1 MTRSDLLSRHR
12 GLLHAFTDR
21 SGGIGTAAYSSANL
35 AYHVGDDPR
44 HVDTNHTL
52 LSGALEY
59 DKNRLVHMRQVH
71 SDMIVRCT
79 ADMDFGTRPECDAL
93 ITDIPGQPLMVM
105 TADCTPVLMY
115 DPVRHAAAA
124 VHAGRAGAL
133 KGIVSKTATALR
145 KAYGCDPGDL
155 RVALGPSVCP
165 ACYTV
170 DAAIAATVETAGFG
184 FALQPKKEDAFF
196 LDINTILVHQ
206 LENAGVPPTHIDRLP
221 CCTACE
227 SGRFFSY
234 RAENGTTGRQ
244 AGIIMLK

>member
-1 MTRSDLLSRHR
+1 MIRSDLLSRHR

-21 SGGIGTAAYSSANL
+21 GGGISPAPFASGNL
-35 AYHVGDDPR
+35 AYHVGDDPKY
-44 HVDTNHTL
+44 VDANHAL
-52 LSGALEY
+52 LANTLEY
-59 DKNRLVHMRQVH
+59 DKNRLVHMRQIH

-79 ADMDFGTRPECDAL
+79 ADMDFGSRPECDAL

-115 DPVRHAAAA
+115 DPLRHAAAA

-133 KGIVSKTATALR
+133 KNIVSKTVAALQE
-145 KAYGCDPGDL
+145 AYGCNPANL
-155 RVALGPSVCP
+155 QVTLGPSVCP
-165 ACYTV
+165 ACYEV
-170 DAAIAATVETAGFG
+170 DAAVAETVETAGCG
-184 FALQPKKEDAFF
+184 FALQHIKEDTFF

-206 LENAGVPPTHIDRLP
+206 LENTGIPPTHIDRLP
-221 CCTACE
+221 YCTACE

-234 RAENGTTGRQ
+234 RAEKGMTGRQ